1 MSVAHRDAFP
11 TARLCGIDFSLLHAE
26 TILRL
31 VTRHVDHAGVRLIV
45 TCNLDHL
52 QNLQN
57 NREFQAAYDR
67 AWLRT
72 VDGRPLLVL
81 ANLVHHLRLPHVT
94 GADLF
99 SRIIQHLKPEAH
111 RPFFVASSQ
120 ATVDG
125 LTRLMIDH
133 GFAASELAF
142 AIPSI
147 GFEKEV
153 YASNQLASAIREHRA
168 THLFMGIGSPKS
180 EVWVRAHGDE
190 LGNLYAFGFGAGLN
204 FAAGTQ
210 KRAPH
215 WMRKA
220 GLEWAYRIIVE
231 PKRLLPR
238 YARNAVSFMGV
249 VWRETQYRSSQKA
262 IYESYTR

>member
-1 MSVAHRDAFP
+1 MSEAHGEAGP

-26 TILRL
+26 SIARL
-31 VTRHVDHAGVRLIV
+31 VTRPIDHDGVRLIV

-52 QNLQN
+52 QNLQD

-72 VDGRPLLVL
+72 VDGRPLLIL

-99 SRIIQHLKPEAH
+99 SRIIQDLEPGAH

-125 LTRLMIDH
+125 LIRLMIDH

-142 AIPSI
+142 AIPSV
-147 GFEKEV
+147 GFEKQV
-153 YASNQLASAIREHRA
+153 DASNQLASAIREHRA
-168 THLFMGIGSPKS
+168 THLFMGVGSPKS
-180 EVWVRAHGDE
+180 EVWVHTHGDE

-220 GLEWAYRIIVE
+220 GLEWVYRIVVE

-238 YARNAVSFMGV
+238 YARNAVSFVGV
-249 VWRETQYRSSQKA
+249 VRRDVCGNAYGSQ
-262 IYESYTR
+262 RR